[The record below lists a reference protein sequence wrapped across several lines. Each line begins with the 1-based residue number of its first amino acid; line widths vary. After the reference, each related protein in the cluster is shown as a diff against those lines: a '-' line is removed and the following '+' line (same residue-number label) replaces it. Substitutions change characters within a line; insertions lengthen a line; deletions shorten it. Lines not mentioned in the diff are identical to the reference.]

1 MIKTLHFKLVIVLEY
16 KNAKTFSLKDTLKI
30 GLKNFLWLKK
40 LKIQFYGHLLL
51 VILVVKK
58 LLEHFIKRNFKK
70 QTNKNLGEKVNY
82 ISNGKEY
89 NNSFNSW
96 IDKEDVELNSLE
108 LNSIV

>member
-51 VILVVKK
+51 VILMVKK

-70 QTNKNLGEKVNY
+70 QTNKSLGEKVNY
-82 ISNGKEY
+82 ISNGKD
-89 NNSFNSW
+89 
-96 IDKEDVELNSLE
+96 IIIHLIAGLIKKMLN
-108 LNSIV
+108 